1 MSDRNRDDYFNLD
14 NFDESLDSREYRR
27 RQPNRRQSNYGG
39 RPSYN
44 KRRPNRRNRTR
55 TRNRIII
62 VTCFLLIF
70 ALLITLI
77 VLMFKGCGGKKTPSG
92 VSTDIKSKQETTVD
106 PSSDPNNTAVGNNK
120 LDKATF
126 ITAQPTDN
134 NSTGV
139 DTGVIYVWN
148 KTGFELFGGSE
159 ESGRTY
165 AETINGF
172 AGKLTGMNVY
182 SMIVPNHTEMGL
194 PERLKSQVNTNSQA
208 DNIKAA
214 YAAMNS
220 SVTPINAYNYLSEHC
235 NEYIYFKSD
244 HHWTGL
250 GSYYA
255 YKAFADTLGLKPLDL
270 KSCTEQTITD
280 FTGTFYSLADGLD
293 TDTVHYWQF
302 PYDVSMDITN
312 DSGETISYE
321 SPYFDGEDSGS
332 LSYGVFIYGDN
343 PLTVMRSSSENAQS
357 GKKIAVIKESYGNA
371 FVPYL
376 TNNYE
381 EVHVMDLR
389 SFRDVSSDDLVTYCK
404 KNGITDV
411 LFLNGIMSA
420 NTPEQLD
427 KMAGLFN

>member
-1 MSDRNRDDYFNLD
+1 MTPVDIYSLNGLPAPYWFIQLFKVLGFILHSVPMHLWLAGLPIAIILLLIGGINGQVFARRLLKQMPVIMAMGINLGIVPLL
-14 NFDESLDSREYRR
+14 FIQAAYYKVFYPSTILIAWHWLGILALVLPAYYLLYLTASLVDA
-27 RQPNRRQSNYGG
+27 G
-39 RPSYN
+39 RKWLPALSGCGASLLL
-44 KRRPNRRNRTR
+44 
-55 TRNRIII
+55 
-62 VTCFLLIF
+62 VSAGLIF
-70 ALLITLI
+70 ASAWTLMASPESWTE
-77 VLMFKGCGGKKTPSG
+77 LWRT
-92 VSTDIKSKQETTVD
+92 KSV
-106 PSSDPNNTAVGNNK
+106 
-120 LDKATF
+120 
-126 ITAQPTDN
+126 
-134 NSTGV
+134 
-139 DTGVIYVWN
+139 
-148 KTGFELFGGSE
+148 
-159 ESGRTY
+159 
-165 AETINGF
+165 
-172 AGKLTGMNVY
+172 AG
-182 SMIVPNHTEMGL
+182 
-194 PERLKSQVNTNSQA
+194 
-208 DNIKAA
+208 AA
-214 YAAMNS
+214 
-220 SVTPINAYNYLSEHC
+220 
-235 NEYIYFKSD
+235 
-244 HHWTGL
+244 TGL

-270 KSCTEQTITD
+270 KSCTEQTIAD

-381 EVHVMDLR
+381 ETHVIDLR

-411 LFLNGIMSA
+411 LFLNGVMSA